1 MGGLLHCTCR
11 SEARV
16 LLPQP
21 GAWSRRV
28 QSGPQPHSTMQ
39 ICSPPPRAG
48 SEPFSGRLLGDMG
61 ENMLQLRRRLYL
73 LFFFFIF
80 TCQSPQ
86 RAGDTGRR
94 GVAWR
99 GASRGE
105 SALHR
110 PRCPLG
116 WGPWW
121 QRRRSSGSR
130 DFWTREPTSRAVR
143 ISDLWPYTVIQFH
156 YFFSR
161 HNLRTSLILWNKVG
175 ADRKRICRKNKFFI
189 WVQIN
194 SSTRSPQRQ
203 KCLLL

>member
-94 GVAWR
+94 GVARRVTGRERAPPPEVSARMGSVVTAQTKLWVTWLLNE
-99 GASRGE
+99 GAH
-105 SALHR
+105 L
-110 PRCPLG
+110 
-116 WGPWW
+116 
-121 QRRRSSGSR
+121 SGSK
-130 DFWTREPTSRAVR
+130 DQ
-143 ISDLWPYTVIQFH
+143 WPLTLYSHSIPLLFLKAQ
-156 YFFSR
+156 
-161 HNLRTSLILWNKVG
+161 L
-175 ADRKRICRKNKFFI
+175 AD
-189 WVQIN
+189 V
-194 SSTRSPQRQ
+194 SHSVE
-203 KCLLL
+203 